1 MRDNEKGIRRH
12 HEGENGCLLH
22 SGKDYGLAAR
32 RNKRTIS
39 TKKNNR
45 CHSNCSFRTNNGLY
59 PVPGH
64 ARFWKGTLAQHKG
77 RLHRSYNGKQEVL
90 IYDYVDF
97 RIPMLERM
105 YHKRLS
111 GYSAIGYT
119 VQGSKT
125 SPAGDNRWYGG
136 INYLGFEKVAQGAI
150 QLSSMELSRELIQN

>member
-1 MRDNEKGIRRH
+1 MDLPQEGTNEQ
-12 HEGENGCLLH
+12 CQP
-22 SGKDYGLAAR
+22 
-32 RNKRTIS
+32 KRTIGVIRIVLS
-39 TKKNNR
+39 EQ
-45 CHSNCSFRTNNGLY
+45 SNGLY

-64 ARFWKGTLAQHKG
+64 ARFRKGTLAQHKG

-136 INYLGFEKVAQGAI
+136 INYLGFEKVAQGAM
-150 QLSSMELSRELIQN
+150 QLSSMELSRELIQNMT

>member
-1 MRDNEKGIRRH
+1 M
-12 HEGENGCLLH
+12 
-22 SGKDYGLAAR
+22 
-32 RNKRTIS
+32 
-39 TKKNNR
+39 
-45 CHSNCSFRTNNGLY
+45 
-59 PVPGH
+59 
-64 ARFWKGTLAQHKG
+64 
-77 RLHRSYNGKQEVL
+77 L

-136 INYLGFEKVAQGAI
+136 INYLGFEKVAQGAMR
-150 QLSSMELSRELIQN
+150 LSSTELAKELLIHPSAKSKNTDA

>member
-1 MRDNEKGIRRH
+1 MDLQQEGTNEQ
-12 HEGENGCLLH
+12 CQP
-22 SGKDYGLAAR
+22 
-32 RNKRTIS
+32 KRTIGVIRIVLS
-39 TKKNNR
+39 EQ
-45 CHSNCSFRTNNGLY
+45 NNGLY

-90 IYDYVDF
+90 ICDYVDF

-136 INYLGFEKVAQGAI
+136 INYLGFEKAAQGAMR
-150 QLSSMELSRELIQN
+150 LSSMELSRELIQNMT